1 MSIYDD
7 GIEKAIEALKAYNE
21 KRNSTPTPK
30 REPLTVNVLVNKCS
44 GEIELVLKSSI
55 VDFGWD
61 NLGEFVLQPKE
72 QTP

>member
-30 REPLTVNVLVNKCS
+30 REPLTVHVSRRREGGNLNFYS
-44 GEIELVLKSSI
+44 ELFENEYWEHI
-55 VDFGWD
+55 
-61 NLGEFVLQPKE
+61 GEFILQPKE